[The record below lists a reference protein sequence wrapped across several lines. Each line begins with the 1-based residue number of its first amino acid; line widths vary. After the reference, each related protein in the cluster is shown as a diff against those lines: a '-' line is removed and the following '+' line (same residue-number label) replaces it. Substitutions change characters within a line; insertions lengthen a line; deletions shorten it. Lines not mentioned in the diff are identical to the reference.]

1 MSIPRFEIKEKSKE
15 NMILC
20 VAFCILVPLLL
31 AAIIYEIRALVIKCK
46 PKRLMEH
53 CEGGDCI
60 GSGMDEE

>member
-1 MSIPRFEIKEKSKE
+1 MSIPRFEIKEKSKS
-15 NMILC
+15 NMLIC

-53 CEGGDCI
+53 CEGGGCLDAGI
-60 GSGMDEE
+60 DEE